1 MNENYRPF
9 YELRATKLRQEI
21 ENKKMSH
28 EMNTGKKHSE
38 IGSLMD
44 VMRDNQ
50 HIRKLNIPTP

>member
-1 MNENYRPF
+1 
-9 YELRATKLRQEI
+9 
-21 ENKKMSH
+21 MSH